1 MESKRN
7 TTSAGSIWVNLM
19 RILANKQN
27 LLIRPGGLSHDFFI
41 MGFHQGQDEMVYK
54 QKIDLCVSQLMLI
67 MHWAESTDCIGADFP
82 VSPDQAAEIASLASI
97 ELPDNLDLYLTDY
110 AS

>member
-1 MESKRN
+1 M
-7 TTSAGSIWVNLM
+7 I
-19 RILANKQN
+19 
-27 LLIRPGGLSHDFFI
+27 FFI
-41 MGFHQGQDEMVYK
+41 MGFHQGKDEMVYK

-97 ELPDNLDLYLTDY
+97 ELPDNLDLYLADY